1 MDSALQKWLQQIGLS
16 PREASMYSFHSAR
29 AYLTCAL
36 AAAKRPPDVIQALL
50 RWQSIDSLR
59 VYVALNPSD
68 YAQHLTAAQGATV
81 AGIRGAH
88 VPMIDSVQMAAQLQ
102 AQV

>member
-1 MDSALQKWLQQIGLS
+1 M
-16 PREASMYSFHSAR
+16 
-29 AYLTCAL
+29 
-36 AAAKRPPDVIQALL
+36 
-50 RWQSIDSLR
+50 
-59 VYVALNPSD
+59 ALNPSD

-88 VPMIDSVQMAAQLQ
+88 IPMIDSVQMAAQLQ